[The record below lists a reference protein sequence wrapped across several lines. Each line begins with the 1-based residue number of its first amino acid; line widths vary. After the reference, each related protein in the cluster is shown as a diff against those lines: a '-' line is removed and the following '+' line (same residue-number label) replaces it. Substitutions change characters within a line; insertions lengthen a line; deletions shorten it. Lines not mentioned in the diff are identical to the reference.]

1 MSTSYYYVTYDKFR
15 STVRVSESIDA
26 ALEGTGLS
34 VKELEAAVRALEA
47 VKEPSR
53 WDRPAPRLPGFP
65 NQYDGSKFLIARFD
79 GVFKPGSVLLLRP
92 GLPAMVAESRHL
104 ALYFIIGAYLENKVE
119 WQPIAAGWLGV
130 AVDALPSD
138 LLTYLLTRRGL
149 ALHWIEERVRCQV
162 PYSMVAL

>member
-1 MSTSYYYVTYDKFR
+1 MTSSHYYVTYDKFR
-15 STVRVSESIDA
+15 ESVKVTESIDA
-26 ALEGTGLS
+26 ALEGTGFG
-34 VKELEAAVRALEA
+34 VKELEAAVRAVEA

-53 WDRPAPRLPGFP
+53 WDKPAPKLPGFS
-65 NQYDGSKFLIARFD
+65 NQYDGSKFLVARFN
-79 GVFKPGSVLLLRP
+79 GVFKPGYVLLLRP

-104 ALYFIIGAYLENKVE
+104 ALYFIIGAYLEDKVE
-119 WQPIAAGWLGV
+119 WQAIAAGWLGLTV
-130 AVDALPSD
+130 ESLPTD